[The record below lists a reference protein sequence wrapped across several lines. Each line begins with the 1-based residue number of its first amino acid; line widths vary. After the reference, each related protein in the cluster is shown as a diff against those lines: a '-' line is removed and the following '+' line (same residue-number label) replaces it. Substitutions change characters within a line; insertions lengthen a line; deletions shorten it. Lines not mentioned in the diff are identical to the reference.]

1 MNNSI
6 YYLLGTE
13 VASLMQL
20 QEKLIKTNEA
30 LKELKYIDNDI
41 TCHICLH
48 HHRTTS
54 YVPIIEVKKDF
65 VYVKVEVE
73 KALLLNQ
80 IDEQLTKVKNLNKT
94 AKLNLPIIEEIENIL
109 KEVRDE

>member
-1 MNNSI
+1 MDNSI

-13 VASLMQL
+13 IATLVQL
-20 QEKLIKTNEA
+20 QEKLIQINEA
-30 LKELKYIDNDI
+30 LKELKYINDDI

-65 VYVKVEVE
+65 VYVKTELE

-80 IDEQLTKVKNLNKT
+80 IDEQLTKVKNLNET
-94 AKLNLPIIEEIENIL
+94 AQLYLPIIETIENIL
-109 KEVRDE
+109 KKVRDE